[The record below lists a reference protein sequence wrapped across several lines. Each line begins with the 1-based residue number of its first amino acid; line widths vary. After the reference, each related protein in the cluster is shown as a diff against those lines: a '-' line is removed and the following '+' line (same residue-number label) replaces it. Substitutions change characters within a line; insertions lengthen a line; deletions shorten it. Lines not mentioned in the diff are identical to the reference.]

1 LADDTVC
8 IEVPKASYTLAN
20 RKRDGLPEVLV
31 VNEALLIFPHIEI
44 FPWHLRVELRAQDL
58 ADQGMPTSQESLLLR
73 DIADRIEAAVLE
85 GRTEHGGENALFL
98 ARTTWNGL
106 RELHFQVHDPELAD
120 HALRNLLEASE
131 WQRSWE
137 YRMEH
142 DPEWVAAHFTYQ
154 LFIRPSG
161 ADA

>member
-1 LADDTVC
+1 MADDTVS

-31 VNEALLIFPHIEI
+31 VNEALLIFPHIDI

-120 HALRNLLEASE
+120 HALGNLLKANE
-131 WQRSWE
+131 WQRNWE

-142 DPEWVAAHFTYQ
+142 DPKWVAAHFTYQ
-154 LFIRPSG
+154 LFMRPSG